1 MLESSK
7 MAKKKSPDIIAAE
20 TAAETKTAAPRRRR
34 AEKLATAA
42 DVAVSPNT
50 GTNGSD
56 SLPSLVSTPDAPTN
70 QRPTYDE
77 IAHAAYLR
85 YLNRGGGDGQ
95 DFEDWLAAEQDLKT
109 R

>member
-1 MLESSK
+1 MLESSN
-7 MAKKKSPDIIAAE
+7 MAKKKSPDTIAAE
-20 TAAETKTAAPRRRR
+20 TATETKTAAPRRRR
-34 AEKLATAA
+34 AEKLDTAA
-42 DVAVSPNT
+42 DVAVNPST
-50 GTNGSD
+50 GSNGTD
-56 SLPSLVSTPDAPTN
+56 SLPSLVSAPDAPMN

-77 IAHAAYLR
+77 IAQAAYLR

>member
-7 MAKKKSPDIIAAE
+7 MAKKKSPDTIPAQA
-20 TAAETKTAAPRRRR
+20 TETKTAAPRRRR
-34 AEKLATAA
+34 AEKLDTAA
-42 DVAVSPNT
+42 DVAVTPST
-50 GTNGSD
+50 GGNGTD
-56 SLPSLVSTPDAPTN
+56 TVPSLVSAPDAPVN

-77 IAHAAYLR
+77 IAEAAYLR
-85 YLNRGGGDGQ
+85 YLNRGGSDGR